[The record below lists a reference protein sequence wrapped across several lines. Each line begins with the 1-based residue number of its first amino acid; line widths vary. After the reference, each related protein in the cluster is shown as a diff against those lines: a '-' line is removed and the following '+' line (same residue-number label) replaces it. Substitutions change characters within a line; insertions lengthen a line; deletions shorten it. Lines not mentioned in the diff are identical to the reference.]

1 MHVRHYSI
9 VLPLRVTAMS
19 IKLVFSV
26 ISSYVLLSLGVGL
39 VLVIAVWG

>member
-9 VLPLRVTAMS
+9 VLLLGVTAMS

-26 ISSYVLLSLGVGL
+26 TTSYVLMSLGVGL